1 MANPNHSKNNYDI
14 GGKSNLNSNTT
25 NHAAAANNFGAISH
39 G

>member
-14 GGKSNLNSNTT
+14 GGKSNLNTTSNH
-25 NHAAAANNFGAISH
+25 HAAAANNFGAIGH